1 MTITL
6 PLDPIAAFATEHPW
20 PMVTLMF
27 LIGVVLPA
35 IWSTRPWRRRAAM
48 AVMRMILG
56 TSRPKRTATPN
67 PPRRG

>member
-20 PMVTLMF
+20 PIVTLVF
-27 LIGVVLPA
+27 LVGVILPA

-48 AVMRMILG
+48 AVMRMLLDR
-56 TSRPKRTATPN
+56 SRPQRTAPPN
-67 PPRRG
+67 PSRRG